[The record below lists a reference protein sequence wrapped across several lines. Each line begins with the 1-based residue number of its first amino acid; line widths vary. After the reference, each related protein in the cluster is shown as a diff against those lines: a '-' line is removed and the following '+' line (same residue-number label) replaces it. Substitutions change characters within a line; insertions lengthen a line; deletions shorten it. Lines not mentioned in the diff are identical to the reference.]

1 MDLFSL
7 IPILGI
13 VIAIAVA
20 IGIFASRYKI
30 ADATEAIIIT
40 GKSGAEKLDDKGVMT
55 ADLSGQKVVIGG
67 GVFIWPFVQNA
78 HRISLKSQTISIS
91 IASVPSLDGI
101 LLDVNGVAVIKV
113 DGTQSA
119 VRQAAQRFGGDLDQ
133 IRQQTEE
140 TLAGSLR
147 SIVGQM
153 TVEQIIRDR
162 DGFAQRAIDTAID
175 TLQNQGLKLDTF
187 QIQKIEDHDDYLIN
201 LGRPQAAAVAK
212 NAEIAE
218 ASAREEQEKKKLAV
232 EESIAIATRELE
244 LRKASIKAE
253 TDKARAEADA
263 ARPLEI
269 AEQDQ
274 KILAQH
280 ELVEAKK
287 AQVKERT
294 LEVEVRRPADAE
306 RYRVEQEAEAKKTS
320 RTLAADAARQE
331 QIKVAEAKK
340 ESDKLDGEGQV
351 ALALAKAQSD
361 EAEARGRLALANADA
376 EAIRLKGEAEAAA
389 IQAKALAEAEG
400 MEKKAE
406 AFKLYGEAA
415 ILETIVKVMPE
426 IAREL
431 AAPMSNIDSLTVID
445 SNGANKLTQGIT
457 DNMSAI
463 PAIIEAM
470 TGKGFGELLGSFGK
484 GASSESKS
492 DSGSGVITGK
502 TL

>member
-13 VIAIAVA
+13 VVAIAIA

-78 HRISLKSQTISIS
+78 HRISLKSQTIGIS
-91 IASVPSLDGI
+91 INSVPSLDGI
-101 LLDVNGVAVIKV
+101 LLDVSGVAVIKV

-187 QIQKIEDHDDYLIN
+187 QIQKIEDKDDYLLN
-201 LGRPQAAAVAK
+201 LGRPQAAAVEK
-212 NAEIAE
+212 NAIIAE
-218 ASAREEQEKKKLAV
+218 ENAKEESEKKKLAV
-232 EESIAIATRELE
+232 KESIAIATRELD
-244 LRKASIKAE
+244 LRTAAIQAE
-253 TDKARAEADA
+253 TDKAKAEAA
-263 ARPLEI
+263 AASPLEV
-269 AEQDQ
+269 AEQEQ
-274 KILAQH
+274 RILEQR

-306 RYRVEQEAEAKKTS
+306 RYRVEQDAEAKKTS
-320 RTLAADAARQE
+320 RTLAADASRQE
-331 QIKVAEAKK
+331 QIKIAEAQK
-340 ESDKLDGEGQV
+340 EADKLRGEGQI
-351 ALALAKAQSD
+351 ALALAQAQSD
-361 EAEARGRLALANADA
+361 EANARGRLALATAEAD
-376 EAIRLKGEAEAAA
+376 AIRLKGEAEAAA
-389 IQAKALAEAEG
+389 IQAKAIAEAEG

-406 AFKLYGEAA
+406 AFKQYGEAA
-415 ILETIVKVMPE
+415 ILETIVQVMPE

-445 SNGANKLTQGIT
+445 SQGANKLTQGVT

-463 PAIIEAM
+463 PAIIESL
-470 TGKGFGELLGSFGK
+470 TGKSFGDLLGSFG
-484 GASSESKS
+484 GASKS
-492 DSGSGVITGK
+492 APSTDVVEGK